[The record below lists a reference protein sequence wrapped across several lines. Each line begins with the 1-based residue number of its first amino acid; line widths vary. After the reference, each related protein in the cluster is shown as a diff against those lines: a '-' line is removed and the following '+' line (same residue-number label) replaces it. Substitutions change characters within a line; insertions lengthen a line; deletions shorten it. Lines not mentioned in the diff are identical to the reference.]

1 VPRYVSGW
9 LNDVISEAYNRGY
22 ISRTRRRP
30 IYLLI
35 SSIMNAKVKG
45 INPII
50 AEYKR
55 KSPSGL
61 DVNRDPVEYATF
73 MERNGAVALS
83 VVTEPKYFGGSYE
96 VLEKIAQNVRIPIL
110 FKDFVVTEEQ
120 VDTAYNLERTPSS

>member
-1 VPRYVSGW
+1 
-9 LNDVISEAYNRGY
+9 
-22 ISRTRRRP
+22 
-30 IYLLI
+30 
-35 SSIMNAKVKG
+35 MNAKVKG